1 MNPKRRAYVHGYS
14 DRELTRLYDQANT
27 LAELLHTD
35 TVYPPGSEVLEAGC
49 GVGAQTIIL
58 ARNSPEAQFTAI
70 DISEESLGKARALLE
85 REGIGNVR
93 FQKADIFE
101 LPFEFEQF
109 DHVFV
114 CFVLEHVPDPMKALA
129 SLKTVLKTGGS
140 ITVIEGDH
148 GSAYFYPES
157 EDAVQTIQCLIDI
170 QARMNG
176 NALVGRQLYPLLNR
190 AEFYNIHV
198 SPRMV
203 YVDSSKPHLVEGFT
217 KNTFIAMVEGVR
229 EQALALNMIDEAT
242 WSKGIADLYRTT
254 EPDGTFCYSFFKG
267 TALK

>member
-1 MNPKRRAYVHGYS
+1 MNPKRKAYVHGYS

-35 TVYPPGSEVLEAGC
+35 TVYPPGSAVLEAGC

-70 DISEESLGKARALLE
+70 DISEESLGTAQALLE
-85 REGIGNVR
+85 REGIRNVK
-93 FQKADIFE
+93 FQKADIFA
-101 LPFEFEQF
+101 LPFEPEQF
-109 DHVFV
+109 DHIFV
-114 CFVLEHVPDPMKALA
+114 CFVLEHVHNSVKALA

-157 EDAVQTIQCLIDI
+157 KDAMQTIQCLIDI

-176 NALVGRQLYPLLNR
+176 NALVGRQLYPLLTK
-190 AEFYNIHV
+190 AEFNNIHV
-198 SPRMV
+198 LPKMV
-203 YVDSSKPHLVEGFT
+203 YVDSSNPHLVEGFT
-217 KNTFIAMVEGVR
+217 KNTFIAMVEGAK
-229 EQALALNMIDEAT
+229 EQALALNLIDEAT